1 MLFSKIINIRTSPV
15 IIRLAWT
22 NRPNV
27 HNSAG
32 KFSSGLSAAGVSPRA
47 YEPVVAMAQNSN
59 IRTPIVCVMGHV
71 DHGKT
76 SLLDRIRGS
85 SVVASE
91 AGAITQHIGATI
103 VPIEAIRKM
112 SGTMEK
118 VPINIP
124 GLLFIDTP
132 GHHAFTTLRARGGAL
147 ADMAILVVDITQGFQ
162 PQTIEAL
169 QILRNCKTPFVIA
182 ATKVDRIHGWR
193 VSENETFLSSFS
205 RQNERVIGEVENK
218 TYEIVGKLG
227 ELGFSAD
234 RFDRVADFSRNLAIV
249 PISAHTGEGI
259 ADLLLVM
266 IGLAQ
271 RYMGQELQLTVE
283 GPGAGTVLEVK
294 EERGLGATLDVI
306 LYDGTLS
313 VGDEIAVARQN
324 GVLVTK
330 VRSLLQPRP
339 MKEILIED
347 RFERV
352 KSVTAATGIKVSAPQ
367 LEGVIAGSPF
377 FVIRGNRQ
385 EIEERIRK
393 EMQEIHVTL
402 ADEGLVIKADTIG
415 ALEALCKELEAKEIG
430 VMRAE
435 VGPVSRHDL
444 IETETIKNLYYRAL
458 LAFNTPI
465 LPDAAEMIK
474 NPLYTQVKVFDANVI
489 YQLIDQYVA
498 WRDEQKRLLEQKKF
512 EHVIMPAKIRLL
524 PDCVFRQSNPAV
536 VGVRVLG
543 GKLRSDVDLIKPD
556 GKKVGHLKNI
566 QLRGENIREA
576 EAGLEV
582 AISIEGATVGRQ
594 IAVGDDLL
602 VDIPERHVKV
612 LEREMMKTLNIAAQE
627 VLAEYT
633 AMRRKTEPFWGK

>member
-1 MLFSKIINIRTSPV
+1 
-15 IIRLAWT
+15 
-22 NRPNV
+22 
-27 HNSAG
+27 
-32 KFSSGLSAAGVSPRA
+32 
-47 YEPVVAMAQNSN
+47 MATGPK

-91 AGAITQHIGATI
+91 VGAITQHIGATV
-103 VPIEAIRKM
+103 VPIEAIRTM

-118 VPINIP
+118 LPINIP

-147 ADMAILVVDITQGFQ
+147 ADMAILVVDISQGFQ

-169 QILRNCKTPFVIA
+169 QILRTCRTPFVIA
-182 ATKVDRIHGWR
+182 ATKIDRIHGWR
-193 VSENETFLSSFS
+193 TNQNESFISTFDK
-205 RQNERVIGEVENK
+205 QNERVRGDIENR
-218 TYEIVGKLG
+218 TYEIVGKLA

-234 RFDRVADFSRNLAIV
+234 RYDRVADFQRNLAIV
-249 PISAHTGEGI
+249 PVSAHTGEGI

-271 RYMGQELQLTVE
+271 RYMSDELKLSVE
-283 GPGAGTVLEVK
+283 GPGTGTVLEVK
-294 EERGLGATLDVI
+294 EERGLGPTLDVI

-313 VGDEIAVARQN
+313 VGDEIAIATQDNV
-324 GVLVTK
+324 VVTK
-330 VRSLLQPRP
+330 VRSLLKPHP
-339 MKEILIED
+339 MKEILVED

-352 KSVTAATGIKVSAPQ
+352 KSVVAAAGIKVSAPA
-367 LEGVIAGSPF
+367 LEGVIAGSPLV
-377 FVIRGNRQ
+377 VIRGNR
-385 EIEERIRK
+385 EEVEQRIKK
-393 EMQEIHVTL
+393 EMQEIHVKL
-402 ADEGLVIKADTIG
+402 ADEGIVIKADTIG
-415 ALEALCKELEAKEIG
+415 ALEALCKELEGKEIT

-435 VGPVSRHDL
+435 VGPVSRRDL
-444 IETETIKNLYYRAL
+444 IDTETIKNPTFRVL

-465 LPDAAEMIK
+465 LPDAAEMIRD
-474 NPLYTQVKVFDANVI
+474 PLYTHVKVFEGQVI
-489 YQLIDQYVA
+489 YHLIDQYIA
-498 WRDEQKRLLEQKKF
+498 WRDEQKRIADRQQF
-512 EHVIMPAKIRLL
+512 EHIMMPAKIRLL

-556 GKKVGHLKNI
+556 GKKVGHLKTM
-566 QLRGENIREA
+566 QMRQETIREA
-576 EAGLEV
+576 DAGLEL

-594 IAVGDDLL
+594 VNVGDDLL

-612 LEREMMKTLNIAAQE
+612 LEREMLRTLNISTQE
-627 VLAEYT
+627 VLAEFT
-633 AMRRKTEPFWGK
+633 AIRRKADPFWGK

>member
-1 MLFSKIINIRTSPV
+1 
-15 IIRLAWT
+15 
-22 NRPNV
+22 
-27 HNSAG
+27 
-32 KFSSGLSAAGVSPRA
+32 
-47 YEPVVAMAQNSN
+47 MAQNPN

-85 SVVASE
+85 SVAASE

-118 VPINIP
+118 IPINIP

-169 QILRNCKTPFVIA
+169 QILRNCKTPFVVA

-193 VSENETFLSSFS
+193 VFENESFVSSFGK
-205 RQNERVIGEVENK
+205 QNDRVRGEIENK
-218 TYEIVGKLG
+218 TYGIVGKLA

-271 RYMGQELQLTVE
+271 RYMGQELKLTVE

-294 EERGLGATLDVI
+294 EERGLGPTLDVI

-313 VGDEIAVARQN
+313 VGDEIAVAKQN
-324 GVLVTK
+324 DVLITK

-347 RFERV
+347 RFDRV
-352 KSVTAATGIKVSAPQ
+352 RSVTAATGIKVSAPQ
-367 LEGVIAGSPF
+367 LEGVIAGSPL
-377 FVIRGNRQ
+377 FVIRNNRA
-385 EIEERIRK
+385 EVEERIKK
-393 EMQEIHVTL
+393 EMQEIHVRL
-402 ADEGLVIKADTIG
+402 AEEGLVIKADTIG

-444 IETETIKNLYYRAL
+444 IETETIKNQYYRAL

-474 NPLYTQVKVFDANVI
+474 NPLYTQVKVFDGNVI

-498 WRDEQKRLLEQKKF
+498 WRDEQKRQLEQKKF

-543 GKLRSDVDLIKPD
+543 GKLRSDVDLVKPD

-566 QLRGENIREA
+566 QLRSENIREA
-576 EAGLEV
+576 ETGLEV

-594 IAVGDDLL
+594 ISVGDDLL

-612 LEREMMKTLNIAAQE
+612 LEREMMKTLNAPARE
-627 VLAEYT
+627 VLAEFT
-633 AMRRKTEPFWGK
+633 AMRRKTDPFWGK

>member
-1 MLFSKIINIRTSPV
+1 M
-15 IIRLAWT
+15 AT
-22 NRPNV
+22 NP
-27 HNSAG
+27 
-32 KFSSGLSAAGVSPRA
+32 K
-47 YEPVVAMAQNSN
+47 

-91 AGAITQHIGATI
+91 AGAITQHIGATV
-103 VPIEAIRKM
+103 VPIEAIRAM
-112 SGTMEK
+112 SGTMERA
-118 VPINIP
+118 PINIP

-147 ADMAILVVDITQGFQ
+147 ADMAILVVDISQGFQ
-162 PQTIEAL
+162 PQTLEAL
-169 QILRNCKTPFVIA
+169 QILRNCRTPFVIA

-193 VSENETFLSSFS
+193 VNAGESFISTFS
-205 RQNERVIGEVENK
+205 RQNDRVKTDIENK
-218 TYEIVGKLG
+218 TYEIVGKLS
-227 ELGFSAD
+227 EQGFSAD
-234 RFDRVADFSRNLAIV
+234 RFDRVADFQRNLAIV
-249 PISAHTGEGI
+249 PVSAHTGEGVS
-259 ADLLLVM
+259 DLLLVM

-271 RYMGQELQLTVE
+271 RYMGDALALSVE

-294 EERGLGATLDVI
+294 EERGLGPTLDVI

-313 VGDEIAVARQN
+313 IGDEIMMATQN
-324 GVLVTK
+324 DVLVTK
-330 VRSLLQPRP
+330 VRSLLKPHP

-352 KSVTAATGIKVSAPQ
+352 KTVVAAAGIKVSAPN
-367 LEGVIAGSPF
+367 LESVIAGSPL
-377 FVIRGNRQ
+377 FVIRNNR
-385 EIEERIRK
+385 EELEERIKK
-393 EMQEIHVTL
+393 EMNEIHVKL
-402 ADEGLVIKADTIG
+402 AEEGVVIKADTIG
-415 ALEALCKELEAKEIG
+415 ALEALCKELDSKGIG

-444 IETETIKNLYYRAL
+444 ISAETIKNPMFRVL
-458 LAFNTPI
+458 LSFNTPI

-474 NPLYTQVKVFDANVI
+474 DPLYTQAKVFEGQVI
-489 YQLIDQYVA
+489 YQLIDQYIA
-498 WRDEQKRLLEQKKF
+498 WRDEQKRIAERQQF

-543 GKLRSDVDLIKPD
+543 GKLRSDVDLIKLD
-556 GKKVGHLKNI
+556 GKKVGHLKTM
-566 QLRGENIREA
+566 QLRQESIREA

-594 IAVGDDLL
+594 VSVGDDLL
-602 VDIPERHVKV
+602 IDIPERHVKV
-612 LEREMMKTLNIAAQE
+612 LEREMVKSLNIGTLE
-627 VLAEYT
+627 VLAEFT
-633 AMRRKTEPFWGK
+633 ALKRKSEPFWGK